1 MSGTNTD
8 EAYFFYFCKKLSLE
22 RNVGLDLKKKKKIIF
37 LSAAQLIIYEYIE
50 ASIVLLDY
58 LVHNII
64 IEKMH

>member
-22 RNVGLDLKKKKKIIF
+22 RNVGLDKKKKKIIF

>member
-1 MSGTNTD
+1 M
-8 EAYFFYFCKKLSLE
+8 
-22 RNVGLDLKKKKKIIF
+22 GLDLKKKKKIIF

-64 IEKMH
+64 IEKNALIA